1 MNVALF
7 LLAIPICIADIKG
20 FVIPNIYNKI
30 LLYVALIHLSFYG
43 FGDLRDVLVSVVIVI
58 WLALLRTGM
67 GDIKTLTLILITH
80 TAGAI
85 EFIGFVFFL
94 AIVHIV
100 VLMGFQQKI
109 PSKIP
114 LAPSIFLGLAT
125 YLATS

>member
-1 MNVALF
+1 MNIALF
-7 LLAIPICIADIKG
+7 LLAVPICIADLKG
-20 FVIPNIYNKI
+20 FVIPNIYNTI

-43 FGDLRDVLVSVVIVI
+43 FGDLRDVLISAVILI
-58 WLALLRTGM
+58 GLALLRTGM
-67 GDIKTLTLILITH
+67 GDIKTLSLILMTH
-80 TAGAI
+80 TAGAL
-85 EFIGFVFFL
+85 EFLGFVFLL

>member
-1 MNVALF
+1 MNIALF
-7 LLAIPICIADIKG
+7 LLAIPICIADLKG
-20 FVIPNIYNKI
+20 FVIPNIYNTI

-43 FGDLRDVLVSVVIVI
+43 FGDSRDVLMSAVILI
-58 WLALLRTGM
+58 GLALLRTGM

-80 TAGAI
+80 TAGAV
-85 EFIGFVFFL
+85 EFIGIVFFL

>member
-1 MNVALF
+1 
-7 LLAIPICIADIKG
+7 
-20 FVIPNIYNKI
+20 
-30 LLYVALIHLSFYG
+30 LIHLSFYG

-67 GDIKTLTLILITH
+67 GDIKTLSLILMTH
-80 TAGAI
+80 TAGAL
-85 EFIGFVFFL
+85 EFLGFVFLL

-100 VLMGFQQKI
+100 VLMGFHRKI

>member
-1 MNVALF
+1 MNFALF

-80 TAGAI
+80 TAGAV